1 MGLALFMVLAL
12 IAIAWV
18 SVGVFGLNL
27 FFGVILPYAALL
39 LFVSG
44 FLYRVVGW
52 ARSPVPFHIPT
63 TCGQQRSLPWIKA
76 DNLESPYTTLG
87 VIVRMALE
95 VLLFRSLWRND
106 RVELKRQEK
115 LIYSPKRYLWLGG
128 MVFHWSL
135 LVVLFRHLRFFTDPV
150 LPGVAGLDS
159 LDGFFQIGLPSLF
172 ISDIMIVAALSY
184 LLLRRM
190 IYPQIRLIS
199 LSTDYFALFLIISVA
214 LSGIFMRH
222 VFKIDVERV
231 KELSMGLIGFRPVV
245 VSGIGLLF
253 YVHLFLVSVL
263 LGYFPFSK
271 LMHAPGVFFSP
282 TRNLKNDSR
291 SRRHVNPWSYP
302 VKVHTYEEYEDE
314 FREAMIEAGVPVE
327 KGVTAEG
334 EKVRS

>member
-1 MGLALFMVLAL
+1 M
-12 IAIAWV
+12 
-18 SVGVFGLNL
+18 
-27 FFGVILPYAALL
+27 ILPYVALF

-63 TCGQQRSLPWIKA
+63 TCGQQRSLPWIRA
-76 DNLESPYTTLG
+76 DNLESPYNTIG
-87 VIVRMALE
+87 VIKRMASE

-106 RVELKRQEK
+106 RVELKRREK

-135 LVVLFRHLRFFTDPV
+135 FVVLFRHLRFFTDPV
-150 LPGVAGLDS
+150 LPGVAGLDG
-159 LDGFFQIGLPSLF
+159 LDGFFQIGLPSLYL
-172 ISDIMIVAALSY
+172 IDIMIVAAASY
-184 LLLRRM
+184 LLLRRV
-190 IYPQIRLIS
+190 IYPQFRLIS
-199 LSTDYFALFLIISVA
+199 LSTDYFALFLIISIV

-231 KELSMGLIGFRPVV
+231 KELSMGLIVFRPVAV
-245 VSGIGLLF
+245 TGIGLPF

-271 LMHAPGVFFSP
+271 LMHAPGVFLSP

-291 SRRHVNPWSYP
+291 ARRHVNPWSYP
-302 VKVHTYEEYEDE
+302 VKVHTYEEYENE
-314 FREAMIEAGVPVE
+314 FRKAMIEAGVPVE
-327 KGVTAEG
+327 KGAKAEG
-334 EKVRS
+334 EQVKS